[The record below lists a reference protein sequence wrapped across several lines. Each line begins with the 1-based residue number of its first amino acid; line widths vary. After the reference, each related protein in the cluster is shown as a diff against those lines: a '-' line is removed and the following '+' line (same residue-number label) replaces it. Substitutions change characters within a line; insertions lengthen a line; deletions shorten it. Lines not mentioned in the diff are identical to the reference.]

1 MSILRERLVET
12 LDDNTEEKKVVEVL
26 IRLVPENQQVLPTLC
41 CYVRS
46 FTKTRPETVQKNL
59 KSCSK

>member
-26 IRLVPENQQVLPTLC
+26 IRLVPENQQVIPSLF

-46 FTKTRPETVQKNL
+46 FTKTRP
-59 KSCSK
+59 